1 MLIILI
7 LDFFLIPNYGK
18 LLNQHVEMTY
28 NHCLSALEYSF
39 QQFLEMLPY
48 FHACKLISVFFFLQ
62 LHICAEGK
70 QHPPTRRPFAKV
82 SG

>member
-1 MLIILI
+1 MRNCLT
-7 LDFFLIPNYGK
+7 NMWK
-18 LLNQHVEMTY
+18 MTY

-39 QQFLEMLPY
+39 QQFLEMLSY
-48 FHACKLISVFFFLQ
+48 LHACKLISVFFLQ